1 MAPRASSSGRGEISL
16 PVLVEE
22 LHDAPSPADACA
34 QLLDLPFPLLLES
47 AARGGS
53 MGRYSYL
60 TADPSQV
67 WSTHPGDSSD
77 ALGQAAAFL
86 AAHLTEPVPGLPP
99 FQGGVAGYLGYE
111 FGRRLERL
119 PAPRSDDLHLPD
131 AWLGAYGWVVA
142 WDHLEGRTWLV
153 ARRGSGAAGQSAE
166 DRIRDIA
173 GRLRGSPRVIVAPKV
188 VGVGSP
194 QFQSGFTR
202 DAYLRAVERV
212 RQYILAGDI
221 FQANLS
227 QRFEVPWPGE
237 PFEFYRR
244 LSAVNP
250 APFAAYFQ
258 GNGFAVA
265 SASPERFLSVEPG
278 GRVETRPSKGTR
290 RRGATP
296 AEDRQL
302 AEELLASEKDR
313 AENVMIVDLLRN
325 DLSKVCRPGSVE
337 VPALCALESHPTV
350 HHLESIVTGRLEEGR
365 TAADLLRAAFPGGS
379 ITGAPKVRAMEILA
393 ELEPVARGVYCGTIG
408 WLSATGA
415 MDTSITIRTV
425 TLQDGRATF
434 HAGGGIVADSVPALE
449 YQETLDKAA
458 GIRRAFEAAP

>member
-1 MAPRASSSGRGEISL
+1 
-16 PVLVEE
+16 VLIEE
-22 LHDAPSPADACA
+22 LQDAPSPANACA
-34 QLLDLPFPLLLES
+34 RLLDMPFPLLLES

-60 TADPSQV
+60 TADPAQI
-67 WSTHPGDSSD
+67 WSTHPGDDSD
-77 ALGQAAAFL
+77 ALEQAAAYL
-86 AAHLTEPVPGLPP
+86 GAHRADTVPGLPP
-99 FQGGVAGYLGYE
+99 FQGGVAGFLGYE

-119 PAPRSDDLHLPD
+119 PAPRTDDQSLPD
-131 AWLGAYGWVVA
+131 AWLGAYDWVVA
-142 WDHLEGRTWLV
+142 WDHLEGRAWVL
-153 ARRGSGAAGQSAE
+153 AGQRGSGAAGRSAE
-166 DRIRDIA
+166 ERIRDIA
-173 GRLRGSPRVIVAPKV
+173 GRLRGSAPAIAAPTV
-188 VGVGSP
+188 VGISP
-194 QFQSGFTR
+194 PEFHSGFTR
-202 DAYLRAVERV
+202 DEYLRAVERV

-227 QRFEVPWPGE
+227 QRFEAPWPGD
-237 PFEFYRR
+237 PFDFYRR
-244 LSAVNP
+244 LTAVNP

-258 GNGFAVA
+258 GTGFAVA
-265 SASPERFLSVEPG
+265 SASPERFLRVDPD
-278 GRVETRPSKGTR
+278 GRVETRPIKGTR
-290 RRGATP
+290 RRGETP
-296 AEDRQL
+296 AEDRRL
-302 AEELLASEKDR
+302 ADELLASEKDR

-325 DLSKVCRPGSVE
+325 DLSKVCQPGSVE

-393 ELEPVARGVYCGTIG
+393 ELEPVARGVYCGAIG
-408 WLSATGA
+408 WMSVTGA
-415 MDTSITIRTV
+415 MDTGIAIRTV

-458 GIRRAFEAAP
+458 GIRSAFEAAP